1 MPTIFKTT
9 MTKTEIQF
17 SDESQ
22 QSRAS
27 HQVGRNRLINGQ
39 MRIAQRGP
47 VAVALNTL
55 TFGGCDRWPVQATG
69 FTTFSGTVQQAGTA
83 SLYVQ
88 ELANVTTTGSGVI
101 NFIQR
106 IEALNIRDVGRGFI
120 TLQVELYQDTGATI
134 SPVLYLY
141 KPRYNPSS
149 GAWDD
154 WTTPI
159 LIASTTVSL
168 PSGVRTKFTW
178 TYELD
183 VGSSSSD
190 PIRTDAGLGITISF
204 PVGAVTGKYFQISN
218 CQLEKGI
225 YPTAIETI
233 PITVEETRCQRYY
246 NVVSV
251 GTRNYGTTAD
261 IASSIKWQ
269 QYMRAIPTVTKIR
282 AGTLISNATTSTID
296 AISQVGARHIVNVS
310 ATGSAGISD
319 EILAADAEIK

>member
-1 MPTIFKTT
+1 MATIFITT

-17 SDESQ
+17 FDGSQ

-47 VAVALNTL
+47 VAVTLNTL

-88 ELANVTTTGSGVI
+88 EVGNITTTGSGVI

-106 IEALNIRDVGRGFI
+106 IEALNIRDIGRGSI
-120 TLQVELYQDTGATI
+120 TFQCELYQDTGATI
-134 SPVLYLY
+134 SPVINLHR
-141 KPRYNPSS
+141 PSTGNP
-149 GAWDD
+149 DD
-154 WTTPI
+154 WATQS
-159 LIASTTVSL
+159 LVASTTVSL

-183 VGSSSSD
+183 VGVSMTD
-190 PIRTDAGLGITISF
+190 PIRTDPGLSVTISF
-204 PVGAVTGKYFQISN
+204 PVGAVTGKYVQISN
-218 CQLEKGI
+218 CQFEKGI

-233 PITVEETRCQRYY
+233 PLTIEETRCQRYY
-246 NVVSV
+246 NVISV
-251 GTRNYGTTAD
+251 GFRNYGTTASD
-261 IASSIKWQ
+261 IASTITWQ
-269 QYMRAIPTVTKIR
+269 QYMRAAPTVTKIS
-282 AGTLISNATTSTID
+282 AGSLVTNTSGSTID
-296 AISQVGARHIVNVS
+296 ALTPVGGRHYINVS
-310 ATGSAGISD
+310 ATGIAGISD
-319 EILAADAEIK
+319 EIIAADAELR